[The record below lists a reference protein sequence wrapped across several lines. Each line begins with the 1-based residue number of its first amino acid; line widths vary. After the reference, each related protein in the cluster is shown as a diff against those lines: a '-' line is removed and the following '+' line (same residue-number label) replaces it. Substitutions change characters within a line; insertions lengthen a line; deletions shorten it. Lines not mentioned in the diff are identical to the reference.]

1 MRILLISQYFW
12 PEQFT
17 INEVVKLISKKNYI
31 EVLTGKPNYPNG
43 KFFDGYNFFNK
54 TLEKYNKI
62 NVFRCPVIPRRNG
75 STLNLIL
82 NYFSFLIF
90 SIFFLFYFSFKKYD
104 LILTYQTTP
113 ITVAIPGIILSKI
126 KKIPFI
132 IWVQDLWPDTIKA
145 TGHINNNKIYNLTKI
160 ISNYI
165 YKSSTVILTQS
176 KGIRNI
182 LKKILD
188 KKSIYYLPNI
198 TNEDFKIIK
207 NSTFKKKLS
216 LNKNIN
222 FMFAGNI
229 GTAQNIDFI
238 LKLANRMK
246 DSKQIKFL
254 IVGGGSML
262 NKLIRIKKKNK
273 LDNLIFFGHKNKYE
287 MRNYFSVADFMIL
300 TLKDRKI
307 FNNTVPNKLINY
319 LFLGKPII
327 SFASGEACEIVQNA
341 NCGFV
346 LKNKNI
352 LEAEK
357 LIKKISKLKLN
368 KKNFFGRNAKKYYQD
383 HFSNKKFE
391 FSINNIFNN
400 LK

>member
-1 MRILLISQYFW
+1 M
-12 PEQFT
+12 
-17 INEVVKLISKKNYI
+17 
-31 EVLTGKPNYPNG
+31 
-43 KFFDGYNFFNK
+43 
-54 TLEKYNKI
+54 
-62 NVFRCPVIPRRNG
+62 
-75 STLNLIL
+75 
-82 NYFSFLIF
+82 
-90 SIFFLFYFSFKKYD
+90 
-104 LILTYQTTP
+104 TYQTTP

-145 TGHINNNKIYNLTKI
+145 TGHINNNKIYNLDKI

-182 LKKILD
+182 LKKRLD

-262 NKLIRIKKKNK
+262 NKLIRIKKKINSII
-273 LDNLIFFGHKNKYE
+273 LFFLVTKIN
-287 MRNYFSVADFMIL
+287 MR
-300 TLKDRKI
+300 
-307 FNNTVPNKLINY
+307 
-319 LFLGKPII
+319 
-327 SFASGEACEIVQNA
+327 
-341 NCGFV
+341 
-346 LKNKNI
+346 
-352 LEAEK
+352 
-357 LIKKISKLKLN
+357 
-368 KKNFFGRNAKKYYQD
+368 
-383 HFSNKKFE
+383 
-391 FSINNIFNN
+391 
-400 LK
+400 